1 MNPLVSVIIPV
12 YNVKPYLREALNSVI
27 EQNYKR
33 MEIII
38 VDDGSTD
45 GSENI
50 CDEYISDPR
59 VLVIHQENQGLS
71 GARNTGLSLFKGD
84 YLCFLDPD
92 DAYHP
97 AFIERLLENAL
108 STNSEMVACKYIVQ
122 RTTGEISTDNR
133 KITQSF
139 PRLASGTYSR
149 EEALRNLVEGDLNV
163 FVWNKLYKGNLWNSI
178 RFPQGH
184 NYEDIDATYQFVDAC
199 RTISMIDEV
208 LYFYRDRNGS
218 ITHNYSDKNIR
229 DWIQASFRLEEFVLA
244 HHPGIFSDTLVERY
258 EQKSLYAYMG
268 MFAKCSKDRKLQ
280 NELREKIIKKGKQLN
295 YWNIRTRA
303 SYLLVCCTPSL
314 FRCIYKIYR
323 SCCKY

>member
-163 FVWNKLYKGNLWNSI
+163 FVWNKLYKGNLWNDKYLEDEIVGEMLEVDVTMPYCYNRSKSYPNTYGVCECNYRTI
-178 RFPQGH
+178 IPNLAMTYTRYDFSDFFPQ
-184 NYEDIDATYQFVDAC
+184 VDNPDFE
-199 RTISMIDEV
+199 M
-208 LYFYRDRNGS
+208 YFYGS
-218 ITHNYSDKNIR
+218 YGD
-229 DWIQASFRLEEFVLA
+229 
-244 HHPGIFSDTLVERY
+244 
-258 EQKSLYAYMG
+258 
-268 MFAKCSKDRKLQ
+268 
-280 NELREKIIKKGKQLN
+280 
-295 YWNIRTRA
+295 
-303 SYLLVCCTPSL
+303 
-314 FRCIYKIYR
+314 
-323 SCCKY
+323 